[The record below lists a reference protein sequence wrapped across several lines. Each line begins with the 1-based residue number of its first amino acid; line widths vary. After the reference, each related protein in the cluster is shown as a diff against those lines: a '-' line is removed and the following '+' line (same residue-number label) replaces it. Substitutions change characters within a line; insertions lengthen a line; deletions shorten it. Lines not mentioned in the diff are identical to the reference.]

1 MDGLEEEDLIMTRLL
16 GEALPDALLTLLD
29 GRDLP
34 GQMGKAI
41 LAATTDARGWPHPA
55 MLSYGEVVA
64 MDRRRIRLATYR
76 ESMTSGNLRRDGK
89 LTLCLI
95 DAGSV
100 YYIKV
105 QARTQQDPMA
115 AHAHLTRFEG
125 VVEAVLEDRARED
138 LEPGA
143 GVTSGITFR
152 SGRPGGEVLRDWQ
165 AVLAGLRSEG

>member
-1 MDGLEEEDLIMTRLL
+1 MSRSL
-16 GEALPDALLTLLD
+16 GDTLPDALLPLLD

-41 LAATTDARGWPHPA
+41 LIATADAYGWPHPA
-55 MLSYGEVVA
+55 LLSYGEILAVG
-64 MDRRRIRLATYR
+64 RRRIRLAPYR

-89 LTLCLI
+89 LTLCLVE
-95 DAGSV
+95 AGIS
-100 YYIKV
+100 YYIKA
-105 QARTQQDPMA
+105 QARIQQDPMSE
-115 AHAHLTRFEG
+115 HTHLTCFEA

-152 SGRPGGEVLRDWQ
+152 AGRPEGEVLRDWQ
-165 AVLAGLRSEG
+165 VMLDGLRRAG